1 MRYLLLFLVGFL
13 CSGIIHHFDLLHMN
27 HSSPDLTERNT
38 VDVHMDREIS
48 MTSEKDAI
56 SPVKMK
62 LPQVSFQWSNVW
74 YYLKGEP
81 YIPGVETR
89 LSLEPNHNR
98 DYLQLQREAANWIVQ
113 TDAKDWGDVWRMAA
127 RYQAELSH

>member
-1 MRYLLLFLVGFL
+1 MRYFLLFLVGFL

-27 HSSPDLTERNT
+27 SSSDWSEQII
-38 VDVHMDREIS
+38 VDVNTDREVS
-48 MTSEKDAI
+48 MTSDRNAT

-62 LPQVSFQWSNVW
+62 LPQVSFQWSKVW

-98 DYLQLQREAANWIVQ
+98 DYLQLQREAA
-113 TDAKDWGDVWRMAA
+113 
-127 RYQAELSH
+127 E

>member
-1 MRYLLLFLVGFL
+1 
-13 CSGIIHHFDLLHMN
+13 
-27 HSSPDLTERNT
+27 
-38 VDVHMDREIS
+38 
-48 MTSEKDAI
+48 
-56 SPVKMK
+56 MK

-98 DYLQLQREAANWIVQ
+98 DYLQLQREAVDWIVQ
-113 TDAKDWGDVWRMAA
+113 TDAKDWGDDYRCTFLKKL
-127 RYQAELSH
+127 QLTFS

>member
-1 MRYLLLFLVGFL
+1 
-13 CSGIIHHFDLLHMN
+13 MN
-27 HSSPDLTERNT
+27 PSPNDLTERT
-38 VDVHMDREIS
+38 IVDVHTDREIS
-48 MTSEKDAI
+48 LTSEKDPT

-98 DYLQLQREAANWIVQ
+98 DYLQLQREAKLIGLFKLMPKIGETIIAVH
-113 TDAKDWGDVWRMAA
+113 
-127 RYQAELSH
+127 S